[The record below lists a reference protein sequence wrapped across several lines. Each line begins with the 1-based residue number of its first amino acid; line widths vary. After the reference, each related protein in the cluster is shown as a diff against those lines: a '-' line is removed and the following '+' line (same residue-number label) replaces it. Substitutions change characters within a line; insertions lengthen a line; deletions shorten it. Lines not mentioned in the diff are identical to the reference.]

1 MNLIKN
7 IYFRISSNVIIAFM
21 GVITSFFVV
30 RSFGAEVIGIIAFYM
45 SIIGVM
51 TCVCDLGLSNT
62 YIKFIADDKYDE
74 KDVMATYFFLKL
86 LLMITYI
93 VSCLMYVYLINEGM
107 DQKLILIFF
116 TSFLLA
122 NGIQSPLLDI
132 CRARREFKIISI
144 VEVTSNI
151 IIFIYTII
159 ICLYFQSMYLIALK
173 YLLLYSLQISLLLV
187 YLARCKSLHIRLPN
201 NHLVKSFFRYARP
214 LALSAF
220 ITKIMA
226 NADKLILGNLIGMKE
241 LGFYDIAKRLFSPV
255 DMLIKPVTTTL
266 FPELLKRMHTSQTF
280 FYNEFREITQT
291 LTCIASLISICLV
304 FLSKPVVELL
314 YGIENIR
321 AAIILSFF
329 SGICITKLLFRPYH
343 HLIYGLEL
351 QTIFPYI
358 ALFSNIIKLL
368 GYILLIPLKIDNTCI
383 GAIAIPL
390 TNTFIWFFPGGVIIF
405 NKIKHIYHNTHI
417 FETIIKIILPLLLL
431 LYIAYLLNFY
441 FYLFPFVLI
450 IFLLIQ
456 IQLKV
461 ITNYKMKKI
470 FNPLLVY
477 FEMRKIRS

>member
-266 FPELLKRMHTSQTF
+266 FPEVLKRMQTSQTF
-280 FYNEFREITQT
+280 FDNEFREITQT
-291 LTCIASLISICLV
+291 LTCVASIISICLI
-304 FLSKPVVELL
+304 FFSKPVVEFL

-329 SGICITKLLFRPYH
+329 SGICITKLFFRPYH
-343 HLIYGLEL
+343 QLIYGLEL
-351 QTIFPYI
+351 QKIYPYI
-358 ALFSNIIKLL
+358 ALSSSFIKLL
-368 GYILLIPLKIDNTCI
+368 GYMMLIPLKFESFYV
-383 GAIAIPL
+383 GAIGIPI
-390 TNTFIWFFPGGVIIF
+390 TNAFNWIFPGGFIIWTKIHQKY
-405 NKIKHIYHNTHI
+405 NKTHM
-417 FETIIKIILPLLLL
+417 FETILKIIIPLLFV
-431 LYIAYLLNFY
+431 LYNANQFNFNLY
-441 FYLFPFVLI
+441 FFPFALI
-450 IFLLIQ
+450 IFIIVQ
-456 IQLKV
+456 IQLNI
-461 ITNYKMKKI
+461 ITKYKINKI
-470 FNPLLVY
+470 LNPLSKLY
-477 FEMRKIRS
+477 K